1 MSDMINIDIN
11 TGEVSS
17 REYTQAEIEYRAF
30 LESQIV
36 LPEPI
41 DDNSAE
47 LRASALAKLMSLG
60 LTEEEARVI
69 AGV

>member
-11 TGEVSS
+11 TGEVTS

-41 DDNSAE
+41 ADNSAE

>member
-11 TGEVSS
+11 TGEVTY

-41 DDNSAE
+41 ADNSAE

>member
-36 LPEPI
+36 LPEPVA
-41 DDNSAE
+41 DDSAE

>member
-11 TGEVSS
+11 TGEVTS
-17 REYTQAEIEYRAF
+17 RQYTQAEIEYRAF

-41 DDNSAE
+41 ADNSAE